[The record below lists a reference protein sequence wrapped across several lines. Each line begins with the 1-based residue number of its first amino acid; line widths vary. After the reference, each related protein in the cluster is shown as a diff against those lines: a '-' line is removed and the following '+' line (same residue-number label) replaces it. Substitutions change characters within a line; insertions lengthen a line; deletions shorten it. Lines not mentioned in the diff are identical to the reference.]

1 MRSKR
6 AVWLIVMAVLGW
18 VVVAAS
24 QEGGEPLVT
33 NVFYDTDL
41 REALRDVASQTGVN
55 IIPDETVQGV
65 ISLEVTSMPLE
76 ECLTRMLTPLG
87 YTFKKMNGYY
97 IVGAPHPQNPS
108 FPLLTETTLFT
119 PNYIRADEAARLLS
133 DYYAPYVKSAGAANT
148 LAITA
153 SREMTQ
159 TILAELAKIDAKP
172 KQVMIEAIV
181 TEMSEATARNL
192 GLDWSITGTDRATK
206 SFQVIGNMGETAD
219 SSLSILATKT
229 RDTWGKYNVDLMASL
244 KALEDNGQVDIRANP
259 RLATLNGEAASI
271 FIGREEY
278 YSIVTG
284 PISYPYTQLE
294 LIKVG
299 ITLDVTPF
307 VSEDGEIT
315 VIIKPEVSDVTG
327 KGATALPVVSKRSVS
342 TQIRVKDGET
352 ITVGGLR
359 LKTTVTSKTGIPFL
373 CEIPLLGY
381 FFSHTTHD
389 LETTEVVVFI
399 TPKIMGE

>member
-6 AVWLIVMAVLGW
+6 LGWLIILAVLGW
-18 VVVAAS
+18 VMVAAS
-24 QEGGEPLVT
+24 QEEEPLVT

-65 ISLEVTSMPLE
+65 ISLEVTSMPLD
-76 ECLTRMLTPLG
+76 ECLTRMLAPLG
-87 YTFKKMNGYY
+87 YTFRKMNGYY

-108 FPLLTETTLFT
+108 FPLLTETTLYT
-119 PNYIRADEAARLLS
+119 PNYIRAEEAARLLS
-133 DYYAPYVKSAGAANT
+133 DYYAPYVKSPGAANT

-159 TILAELAKIDAKP
+159 TILEELAKIDAKP

-181 TEMSEATARNL
+181 TEMGEGTARNL
-192 GLDWSITGTDRATK
+192 GLDWSITGSDRATK
-206 SFQVIGNMGETAD
+206 SFQIYGNTADMAD
-219 SSLSILATKT
+219 SSLSMLLTKT
-229 RDTWGKYNVDLMASL
+229 RETWGKYNVDLMASL
-244 KALEDNGQVDIRANP
+244 KALEDNGEVDIRANP
-259 RLATLNGEAASI
+259 RLATLNGQAASI

-284 PISYPYTQLE
+284 PITYPYTRLE
-294 LIKVG
+294 LIQVG
-299 ITLDVTPF
+299 ITLEVTPF
-307 VSEDGEIT
+307 VSADNEIT

-342 TQIRVKDGET
+342 TQIRVRDGET

-359 LKTTVTSKTGIPFL
+359 LKTDRMHKTGIPFL

-381 FFSHTTHD
+381 FFSHSIHTI
-389 LETTEVVVFI
+389 EETEVVVFI

>member
-1 MRSKR
+1 MRSR
-6 AVWLIVMAVLGW
+6 RSSLLIMLVVLSW

-24 QEGGEPLVT
+24 QEEEALVT

-65 ISLEVTSMPLE
+65 ISLEVTSMPLD

-87 YTFKKMNGYY
+87 YTFRKMNGYY

-108 FPLLTETTLFT
+108 FPLLTETTLYT
-119 PNYIRADEAARLLS
+119 PNYIRAEEAARLLS
-133 DYYAPYVKSAGAANT
+133 DYYAPYIKAPGAANT

-159 TILAELAKIDAKP
+159 TILEELDKIDAKP

-181 TEMSEATARNL
+181 TEMGEGTARNL
-192 GLDWSITGTDRATK
+192 GLDWSITGSDRATK
-206 SFQVIGNMGETAD
+206 SFQIFGNTADLAD
-219 SSLSILATKT
+219 SSLSMLVSKT
-229 RDTWGKYNVDLMASL
+229 RETWGKYNVDLMASL
-244 KALEDNGQVDIRANP
+244 KALEDNGEVDIRANP
-259 RLATLNGEAASI
+259 RLATLNGQAASI

-284 PISYPYTQLE
+284 PITYPYTRLE
-294 LIKVG
+294 LIQVG
-299 ITLDVTPF
+299 ITLEVTPF
-307 VSEDGEIT
+307 VSADNEIT

-327 KGATALPVVSKRSVS
+327 KGATALPVVSKRSVN
-342 TQIRVKDGET
+342 TQIRVRDGET

-359 LKTTVTSKTGIPFL
+359 LKTDRIRKTGIPFL

-381 FFSHTTHD
+381 FFSHSVHTTED
-389 LETTEVVVFI
+389 TEVVVFI
-399 TPKIMGE
+399 TPRIMGE